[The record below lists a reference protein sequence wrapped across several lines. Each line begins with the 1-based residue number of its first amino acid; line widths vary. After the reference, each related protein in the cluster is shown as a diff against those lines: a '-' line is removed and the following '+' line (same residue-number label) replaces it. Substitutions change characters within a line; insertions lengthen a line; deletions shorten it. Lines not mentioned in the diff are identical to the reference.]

1 MAHIIVLFGGV
12 AAALFGLCAV
22 RRRLERRNGGPWIV
36 ALKALCT
43 VLLYGLPL
51 SVAVYLLFFRYTVPR
66 PILLTGGALGIVFF
80 LLVLNFSAAQKKER
94 EAKRATMLSLLRGHV
109 KARKLEKQV
118 KDWND
123 NYGA

>member
-1 MAHIIVLFGGV
+1 M
-12 AAALFGLCAV
+12 AAL
-22 RRRLERRNGGPWIV
+22 
-36 ALKALCT
+36 KTLCT
-43 VLLYGLPL
+43 GLLYGLPL
-51 SVAVYLLFFRYTVPR
+51 SVAVYLLFFKYTVPR
-66 PILLTGGALGIVFF
+66 PILLTGGALGIIFF